1 MVITMLIMKEIVMN
15 YYEQKVVELQK
26 IVKKLEKDREKLIEQ
41 IILFKPI
48 ENKLPTRAKITK
60 RKNSKEI
67 KNIDTRLQPDP
78 AIDFGLGR

>member
-1 MVITMLIMKEIVMN
+1 MN
-15 YYEQKVVELQK
+15 YYEQKVVELQN

-67 KNIDTRLQPDP
+67 KNIGTRLQSDP
-78 AIDFGLGR
+78 AIDFVLGW

>member
-1 MVITMLIMKEIVMN
+1 MVITMFITKEIAMN

-48 ENKLPTRAKITK
+48 ENKLLTKAKITK

-67 KNIDTRLQPDP
+67 KNIGTRLQPDP
-78 AIDFGLGR
+78 AIDFGLGW

>member
-26 IVKKLEKDREKLIEQ
+26 IMKKLEKDREKLIEQ

-67 KNIDTRLQPDP
+67 KNIGTRLQSDP
-78 AIDFGLGR
+78 AIDFVLGW

>member
-1 MVITMLIMKEIVMN
+1 MVITMLITKKITMN

-67 KNIDTRLQPDP
+67 KNIGTRLQPDP
-78 AIDFGLGR
+78 AIDFGLGW

>member
-1 MVITMLIMKEIVMN
+1 MVITMLITKEIVMN

-67 KNIDTRLQPDP
+67 KNIGTRLQSDP
-78 AIDFGLGR
+78 AIDFGLG